1 MAESMI
7 YLENIYKRKVR
18 LKKIEEK
25 YQEIVKTNKER
36 MIELGRKPICLASF
50 FMFYYVI
57 INMR

>member
-36 MIELGRKPICLASF
+36 MIELGEKPICLASF
-50 FMFYYVI
+50 FIYDI
-57 INMR
+57 II